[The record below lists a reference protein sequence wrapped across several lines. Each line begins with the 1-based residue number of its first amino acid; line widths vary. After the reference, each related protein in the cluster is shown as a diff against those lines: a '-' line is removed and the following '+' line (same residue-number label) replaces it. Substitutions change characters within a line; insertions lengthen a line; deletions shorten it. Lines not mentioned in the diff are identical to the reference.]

1 MNYQPVSKGQWQ
13 YVYRGN
19 SSLCEVIKKKDESVS
34 MVSRVELI
42 KHCPVCI

>member
-1 MNYQPVSKGQWQ
+1 MVSDNTSTEETLA
-13 YVYRGN
+13 Y
-19 SSLCEVIKKKDESVS
+19 EVIKKKDESVS